1 MIQGVTKFDKWWN
14 SPRMKRIVGASY
26 SLGASVVILGAM
38 FKILH
43 LPFASVMLGTGMSVE
58 SIIFALG
65 VFDKPFKEF
74 DWDKVFEFSE
84 NSKLNSLGNIGNSQ
98 NNGSM
103 NDNQIQQLN
112 NNNEGK
118 NSDNGFQGASGSG
131 SQRGSGSGSD
141 SGFQGIIYGPGF
153 QGSYTNGDAQNRIEG
168 MPATGSNGIIIPK
181 ALDEED
187 LQKLSEGIKNL
198 SETAKQLSSLT
209 NMVAS
214 AESWISNIDSASKAT
229 ANFANLQA
237 NLNGATTQLSNSY
250 QTISNELETVGGN
263 SKDYFLRLEDINKN
277 LSSINSIYEIQLRSV
292 LSQSETI
299 AQNSEHFK
307 TINTELTEFIENVQ
321 KIQKGAKEVTIE
333 TEKFKNA
340 SVKLSKQV
348 SDLNDVYGNML
359 NALSL

>member
-14 SPRMKRIVGASY
+14 SPRMKRVVGASY
-26 SLGASVVILGAM
+26 SLGASIVILGAM

-43 LPFASVMLGTGMSVE
+43 LPFAGVMLGTGMSVE

-84 NSKLNSLGNIGNSQ
+84 NTKLNTLGNVGSSQ
-98 NNGSM
+98 NNGFA
-103 NDNQIQQLN
+103 NDSQLQQSGNVIQ
-112 NNNEGK
+112 G
-118 NSDNGFQGASGSG
+118 
-131 SQRGSGSGSD
+131 GSGSGSG
-141 SGFQGIIYGPGF
+141 SGFQGVIYGPGF
-153 QGSYTNGDAQNRIEG
+153 QGGVSNGDSQNIIEG
-168 MPATGSNGIIIPK
+168 MPANGNNGNIIPK
-181 ALDEED
+181 ALNEED

-198 SETAKQLSSLT
+198 SETAQQLSSLS

-214 AESWISNIDSASKAT
+214 TEGWIINIETAARAT

-250 QTISNELETVGGN
+250 QAITNELETVGGN
-263 SKDYFLRLEDINKN
+263 SNDYFLRLQDINKN

-292 LSQSETI
+292 LSQSESI
-299 AQNSEHFK
+299 AQNTEHFK
-307 TINTELTEFIENVQ
+307 TINAELTEFVENVQ
-321 KIQKGAKEVTIE
+321 KIKTGAKDASVE
-333 TEKFKNA
+333 TEKFKHA
-340 SVKLSKQV
+340 SIKLSKQV